1 MTSTFLWRGS
11 TCALALMAA
20 CAIAPMAS
28 AQTAPQSSAA
38 PVFAPMSYDD
48 DFSHMAD
55 PVLRDS
61 MWAKLKYIPIGDQA
75 YLTLGGEARIRTETR
90 EHLNFGRGIEDDGF
104 DLQHRLRLWGDLNI
118 TPNLRVFG
126 ELQATGTNGDN
137 VPTRN
142 PVDHNRLDA
151 HQYFVE
157 ASTTYGDN
165 GTVFGRLGRQEI
177 SIGKGRLFDPR
188 NGPNTRRSY
197 DALRVQATNGN
208 WRYGAIAGKTIRE
221 VAGDWNNET
230 NDGFKFYSAHAAR
243 SIDGFAGTGEIE
255 FLYLRTEQDT
265 ARVADFAGK
274 RDTFSVRVGARK
286 DALAYDVEAMLQG
299 GETLDGKDVEAWFL
313 GAEATYQLKG
323 AWNPRLGTR
332 FEFGSG
338 DKDPNDNTS
347 QTFDPL
353 WGRGQSFTPEF
364 GYSNMMQA
372 GVNVN
377 VNPMPNLSANIGVT
391 VLQRLSKDDGVYN
404 LAPALMRG
412 AYEGQSRDVGLRT
425 TTRFDYT
432 FNPHV
437 SAGFLINHVKAGDF
451 LKETGSNED
460 LFYTS
465 VFVTTR
471 F

>member
-1 MTSTFLWRGS
+1 MTSTFAWRGS
-11 TCALALMAA
+11 SCAVALLAA
-20 CAIAPMAS
+20 CALAPMAS
-28 AQTAPQSSAA
+28 AQTVA
-38 PVFAPMSYDD
+38 PVFAPLSYDD
-48 DFSHMAD
+48 DFSHLAD
-55 PVLRDS
+55 PALRNS
-61 MWAKLKYIPIGDQA
+61 TWAKLKYIPVAGEA

-90 EHLNFGRGIEDDGF
+90 EHLNFGRGVEDDGF

-126 ELQATGTNGDN
+126 ELQATGTNGDD

-157 ASTTYGDN
+157 ASTSFGNN
-165 GTVFGRLGRQEI
+165 GTVFGRLGRQEV

-197 DALRVQATNGN
+197 DALRVQATNGD
-208 WRYGAIAGKTIRE
+208 WRYGALAGKTVSDI
-221 VAGDWNNET
+221 AGDWNNET
-230 NDGFKFYSAHAAR
+230 NDGFKFYSAHVAR
-243 SIDGFAGTGEIE
+243 KIDGMVGQGEIE
-255 FLYLRTEQDT
+255 FLYLRSDQET
-265 ARVADFAGK
+265 ARVADFAGE

-286 DALAYDVEAMLQG
+286 DALTYDVEAMLQG
-299 GETLDGKDVEAWFL
+299 GKTLTGKDVEAWFV
-313 GAEATYQLKG
+313 GAEATYQLQG

-338 DKDPNDNTS
+338 DKNPDDNKS

-372 GVNVN
+372 GVNLN
-377 VNPMPNLSANIGVT
+377 VNPMPKLSANVGVT
-391 VLQRLSKDDGVYN
+391 LLQRLSRDDGIYS
-404 LAPALMRG
+404 LAPALIRG